1 MTGTLTSSNATPK
14 TLGEELVRL
23 RTAAGLRLEQI
34 ADETKVSP
42 RILGA
47 LESGNYRHLP
57 EKVFCRNFVRQ
68 HAACVGAD
76 PQPLLA
82 AFDQAWERHLLAS
95 GIHPTL
101 VVEKHESISRPI
113 RWQFWLP
120 TCLGAAILVVVGV
133 FILGSSPGSQ
143 DLQPDPRRSV
153 AVRPSPTSA
162 LPTRALPSPSP
173 VNTAPVETPARGEDR
188 SLTLRI
194 EVRAGRECWF
204 HVRDRAGL
212 QEQRLL
218 GSGEY
223 ASLDLAEPVKLTLG
237 NAGAVTLEING
248 RPQPDLGGLGQVVHL
263 EITDS
268 GISPLANDPGVNG

>member
-1 MTGTLTSSNATPK
+1 MTGTLTSSSATPK
-14 TLGEELVRL
+14 TLGEELARL
-23 RTAAGLRLEQI
+23 RSAAGLTLEEI
-34 ADETKVSP
+34 AAETKVSP

-47 LESGNYRHLP
+47 LESGDYRHLP

-82 AFDQAWERHLLAS
+82 AFDLAWERHLLAS

-101 VVEKHESISRPI
+101 VVEEPEAVSRPF

-120 TCLGAAILVVVGV
+120 TCLGAAILITVGLY
-133 FILGSSPGSQ
+133 ILGSSPGSQ
-143 DLQPDPRRSV
+143 DLRPDPRRSA
-153 AVRPSPTSA
+153 AVRPPPTST

-173 VNTAPVETPARGEDR
+173 IDAAPVGTPSRTENTH
-188 SLTLRI
+188 LTLRI

-204 HVRDRAGL
+204 HIRDRAGL

-218 GSGEY
+218 GSGES
-223 ASLDLAEPVKLTLG
+223 ANLELAEPVKLTLG
-237 NAGAVTLEING
+237 NAGAVMLAING
-248 RPQPDLGGLGQVVHL
+248 TPQPDLGGLGQVVHL
-263 EITDS
+263 EITES
-268 GISPLANDPGVNG
+268 GMSPLAIDPGING